1 MCSSGIDK
9 GGLGLYYSN
18 IFFIKTVVLKLKITV
33 FSFVKE
39 KSIDA
44 LKKILKI
51 NSEDAKFMR
60 KGKAGNWKTEMSRE
74 QIRRMVEWEERQMA
88 NTGFTFQYD

>member
-1 MCSSGIDK
+1 MELIKAGWAYITVTF
-9 GGLGLYYSN
+9 
-18 IFFIKTVVLKLKITV
+18 FFIKTVALKIKITV

>member
-1 MCSSGIDK
+1 M
-9 GGLGLYYSN
+9 
-18 IFFIKTVVLKLKITV
+18 
-33 FSFVKE
+33 
-39 KSIDA
+39 
-44 LKKILKI
+44 KKILKI

-88 NTGFTFQYD
+88 NTGFTFQYE

>member
-1 MCSSGIDK
+1 MELIKAGWAYITVTF
-9 GGLGLYYSN
+9 
-18 IFFIKTVVLKLKITV
+18 FFIKTVVLKIKITV

-88 NTGFTFQYD
+88 NTGFTFQYE